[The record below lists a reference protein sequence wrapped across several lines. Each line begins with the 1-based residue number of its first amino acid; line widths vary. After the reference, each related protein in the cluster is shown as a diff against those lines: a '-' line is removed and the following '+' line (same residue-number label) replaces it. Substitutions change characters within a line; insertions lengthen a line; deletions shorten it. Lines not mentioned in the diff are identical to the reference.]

1 MYSEEKGMNK
11 EREELEKWFERYYLL
26 IPEGMKYHIGK
37 YSIDFTGSIG
47 DNYSLLLKVHRS
59 SNNISMKYHQN
70 GTDNHSNKDEF
81 WFEFPIYH
89 FTYSPSGH
97 YIGKS
102 TKRRYE
108 LLLDKN
114 SKIVVE
120 YISKKVLEDQL
131 VNDLIENNKYNFVNQ
146 FYEFL
151 SELYNW
157 TNEVVK

>member
-1 MYSEEKGMNK
+1 MESEEKKINK

-37 YSIDFTGSIG
+37 YSIDFAGSIG
-47 DNYSLLLKVHRS
+47 DNYSLLLKVLRG
-59 SNNISMKYHQN
+59 SNNILIKYRQN
-70 GTDNHSNKDEF
+70 GTDNHSDKGEF

-89 FTYSPSGH
+89 FPYLPSGY
-97 YIGKS
+97 YIGEL
-102 TKRRYE
+102 TKRGYE
-108 LLLDKN
+108 LFLDKD
-114 SKIVVE
+114 SKIIVE

-131 VNDLIENNKYNFVNQ
+131 VNDLIENNKYNFVNK

-157 TNEVVK
+157 TNKAVK